1 MKIKQI
7 IITLFIILAVMFM
20 TSYFFP
26 KEGVYLGS
34 IHIEIPSIED
44 MFFDKKVEYAN
55 IDNLLKK
62 IDSSKND
69 TINAN
74 KNNNIGARVH
84 KDDIVYIEYPSEDE
98 SLLYGFF
105 EDLEQSNKKTVR
117 VLHYGDSQIE
127 GDRITSYIRNKLQN
141 KFFGTGQGQIPI
153 FSRSN
158 IANVTYQYSKG
169 WQHYQIISPKKGFHS
184 YGLMME
190 TSVSKIDIF
199 PKPYMQF
206 DFLKPINSTLKLYCT
221 ALGDGAKINIFVNG
235 ELFTEKNITSANV
248 NKINLGKI
256 KNLKNLKIETSDSAL
271 FYSLDISEKNGVYVD
286 NISLRGSSG
295 WGFTNGTIQIL
306 SEMADKSNMNVKLII
321 MQFGVNAIPKEE
333 KKVLPNY
340 DYFEK
345 TYSKQLAFL
354 RKAIPDAAIVVI
366 GSSDRSIKKGTSYI
380 TNPNVPKLI
389 LAQRQAAKEN
399 GCMFWDL
406 FSAMGGENSM
416 PSWVLRDKPLANTD
430 FIHFNHRGAEY
441 VAELLY
447 KALQE
452 EYIEYKRMRKK

>member
-1 MKIKQI
+1 MKIKQV
-7 IITLFIILAVMFM
+7 IITLFVILAVIFL
-20 TSYFFP
+20 TSWLFP
-26 KEGVYLGS
+26 KDGVYVGG
-34 IHIEIPSIED
+34 IHIEIPSVED
-44 MFFDKKVEYAN
+44 MFFEQKVEYAN
-55 IDNLLKK
+55 IDNIVKN
-62 IDSSKND
+62 IESSIND
-69 TINAN
+69 TT
-74 KNNNIGARVH
+74 KVSNNTKARVY
-84 KDDIVYIEYPSEDE
+84 KDDVVYIEYPNEDE
-98 SLLYGFF
+98 SLLYDFF

-127 GDRITSYIRNKLQN
+127 GDRITSYIREKLQS
-141 KFFGTGQGQIPI
+141 KFAGTGQGQLPI

-158 IANVTYQYSKG
+158 IANTTYQYSKG
-169 WQHYQIISPKKGFHS
+169 WKHYQIISQKKDFHS

-190 TSVSKIDIF
+190 TSVAKVDVF

-206 DFLKPINSTLKLYCT
+206 DFLKPLNSTLHLYCK
-221 ALGDGAKINIFVNG
+221 ALGNEAKINIFTNG
-235 ELFTEKNITSANV
+235 NLFAVKTITSANV

-256 KNLKNLKIETSDSAL
+256 DNLKNLKIETSDSIL
-271 FYSLDISEKNGVYVD
+271 LYSLDISEKNGVYVD

-295 WGFTNGTIQIL
+295 WGFTNASAQMLT
-306 SEMADKSNMNVKLII
+306 EMAKEKNLNVKLII

-340 DYFEK
+340 DFFQKE
-345 TYSKQLAFL
+345 YSKQLAFL
-354 RKAIPDAAIVVI
+354 RKAIPDATIVVI

-406 FSAMGGENSM
+406 FNAMGGENSM
-416 PSWVLRDKPLANTD
+416 PSWVFRDKPLANTD

-452 EYIEYKRMRKK
+452 EYIEYKKIKKQ

>member
-1 MKIKQI
+1 MKIKQV
-7 IITLFIILAVMFM
+7 IITLFVILALMFL
-20 TSYFFP
+20 TSWLFP
-26 KEGVYLGS
+26 KEGVYVGG
-34 IHIEIPSIED
+34 IHIEIPSVED
-44 MFFDKKVEYAN
+44 MFFEQKVEYAN
-55 IDNLLKK
+55 IDNIVKN
-62 IDSSKND
+62 IESSIND
-69 TINAN
+69 TT
-74 KNNNIGARVH
+74 KVSNNTKARVY
-84 KDDIVYIEYPSEDE
+84 KDDVVYIEYPNEDE
-98 SLLYGFF
+98 SLLYDFF

-127 GDRITSYIRNKLQN
+127 GDRITSYIREKLQS
-141 KFFGTGQGQIPI
+141 KFAGTGQGQIPI

-158 IANVTYQYSKG
+158 IANSTYQYSKG
-169 WQHYQIISPKKGFHS
+169 WKHYQIISQKKGFHS

-190 TSVSKIDIF
+190 TSVAKVDVF

-206 DFLKPINSTLKLYCT
+206 DFLKPLNSTLHLYCK
-221 ALGDGAKINIFVNG
+221 ALGNEAKINIFTNG
-235 ELFTEKNITSANV
+235 NLFAVKTITSANV

-256 KNLKNLKIETSDSAL
+256 DNLKKLKIETSDSIL
-271 FYSLDISEKNGVYVD
+271 LYSLDISEKNGVYVD

-295 WGFTNGTIQIL
+295 WGFTNASAQIL
-306 SEMADKSNMNVKLII
+306 TEMAKEKNLNVKLVI

-340 DYFEK
+340 DLFQKE
-345 TYSKQLAFL
+345 YSKQLAFL
-354 RKAIPDAAIVVI
+354 RKAIPDATIVVI

-406 FSAMGGENSM
+406 FKAMGGENSM
-416 PSWVLRDKPLANTD
+416 PSWVFRDKPLANTD

-452 EYIEYKRMRKK
+452 EYIEYKKIKKQ